1 MKIVPV
7 MAFLSLSVM
16 VVMIYQAVRQELE
29 LRSLKARM
37 LETSA
42 ELKQKE
48 HSIIQEKNTI
58 QDLNKLLD
66 PLTKQKDQLNKN
78 KLDLSRS
85 VAQMTNSLVIC
96 NTDKEVAERNK
107 ADGTKALAEVNASH
121 QAEKNKAEEQ
131 IKILQLQILD
141 RDKAICTFVDETKE
155 EGRKLCSIAKA
166 K

>member
-7 MAFLSLSVM
+7 MAFLSVSVM

-48 HSIIQEKNTI
+48 HAIIQEKNTI

-85 VAQMTNSLVIC
+85 VSNDQFPIC
-96 NTDKEVAERNK
+96 NTDK
-107 ADGTKALAEVNASH
+107 SH

-155 EGRKLCSIAKA
+155 EG
-166 K
+166 

>member
-7 MAFLSLSVM
+7 MAFLSVSVM

-48 HSIIQEKNTI
+48 HAIIQEKNTI

-96 NTDKEVAERNK
+96 NTDKV
-107 ADGTKALAEVNASH
+107 
-121 QAEKNKAEEQ
+121 
-131 IKILQLQILD
+131 
-141 RDKAICTFVDETKE
+141 
-155 EGRKLCSIAKA
+155 RKTQ
-166 K
+166 

>member
-7 MAFLSLSVM
+7 MAFLSVSVM

-48 HSIIQEKNTI
+48 HAIIQEKNTI

-107 ADGTKALAEVNASH
+107 ADGTKALAEVNA
-121 QAEKNKAEEQ
+121 EKNKAEEQ